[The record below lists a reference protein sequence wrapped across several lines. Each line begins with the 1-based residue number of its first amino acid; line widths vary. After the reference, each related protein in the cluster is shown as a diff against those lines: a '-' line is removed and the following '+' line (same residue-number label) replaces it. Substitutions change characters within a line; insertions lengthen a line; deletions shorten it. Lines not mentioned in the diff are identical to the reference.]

1 MSCLYRMKLTSVVM
15 ILLAVVHSCGTEH
28 PQKQPVPAQKEVNRS
43 MEEINRQFARDE
55 SAQID
60 GYIERRGWTMSTTG
74 TGLRYM
80 VYEATEG
87 IEIKAGDRIEVNYE
101 VSLLNG
107 DVLYTSKER
116 GPHVFT
122 VGKDNVESGLHEGVL
137 FMKTGEK
144 AKFILPSHLA
154 HGLSGDND
162 KIPPRS
168 SVVYDIELIS
178 VK

>member
-1 MSCLYRMKLTSVVM
+1 MKWTFLVISFAAIQSCSDQ
-15 ILLAVVHSCGTEH
+15 SSES
-28 PQKQPVPAQKEVNRS
+28 QKVPTQQEVNRS
-43 MEEINRQFARDE
+43 MEEYNRQFARDE

-60 GYIERRGWTMSTTG
+60 SYIERRDWDMLTTG

-80 VYEATEG
+80 IYEKKEASSAITG
-87 IEIKAGDRIEVNYE
+87 DLVEINYE

-107 DVLYTSKER
+107 DVIYTSKVSGSRTIEI
-116 GPHVFT
+116 
-122 VGKDNVESGLHEGVL
+122 GKANIESGLHEGL
-137 FMKTGEK
+137 LLMNFGEK

-168 SVVYDIELIS
+168 SVVYDIELVS
-178 VK
+178 KK